1 LRCAGGFA
9 LDLPPAHRQK
19 AQLVGALAVRAPFA
33 DRMAV
38 RQVTAGPN
46 VSSPA
51 PHPIIIGD
59 PRQKLRGSWSHPRDD
74 TVVAVGDDVEGQI
87 GTLLRAAHFEA
98 AATDALSAYGP
109 ELYGFLINMMGSE
122 PDASEVFS
130 QTAEDFWRALPT
142 FERRCSVRT
151 WLYLLARNAASRFW
165 RSPWHRAA
173 GSAASRLDSLVDE
186 ARSRTQPWLRTDVKD
201 KWRELRE
208 SLAPDDRALLVL
220 RVDRDL
226 DWSEV
231 ARVMLG
237 RPEADGDEL
246 AREAA
251 RLRKRYHHLKDE
263 LRERARAAGLLDGD
277 DRP

>member
-1 LRCAGGFA
+1 
-9 LDLPPAHRQK
+9 
-19 AQLVGALAVRAPFA
+19 
-33 DRMAV
+33 
-38 RQVTAGPN
+38 
-46 VSSPA
+46 
-51 PHPIIIGD
+51 
-59 PRQKLRGSWSHPRDD
+59 
-74 TVVAVGDDVEGQI
+74 VAVGDDVEGQI

-151 WLYLLARNAASRFW
+151 WLYLLARNAASRFR

-173 GSAASRLDSLVDE
+173 GSAA
-186 ARSRTQPWLRTDVKD
+186 VKD